1 MGLHRW
7 YKGQLVFY
15 RCLNPAV
22 GEVVRSSDNYEWV
35 EVRWLDSKKAA
46 RYPKRD
52 IQPLNGVLNYW
63 LQRDTNSPFNNATI
77 PQGDLIAVTSEK
89 RPPAA
94 SSGEGE

>member
-7 YKGQLVFY
+7 YKGQLVFF

-35 EVRWLDSKKAA
+35 EVRWFGSKRAS
-46 RYPKRD
+46 RYKKTE

-63 LQRDTNSPFNNATI
+63 LQKDCGEPLNNATI
-77 PQGDLIAVTSEK
+77 PGGDLIAVYSEEVK
-89 RPPAA
+89 P
-94 SSGEGE
+94 